1 MFLRHFLKPGMTAI
15 DIGANLGVY
24 ALPMA
29 KLVGPKGRVFAYEP
43 ASEPRALLQRSR
55 ELNGAKNLEDRRRGG
70 LRPRGRS
77 QPFARRLERAQ
88 RARHGA
94 GEMVRL
100 VNLDAEDATRGW
112 APDFIKI
119 DAEGEE
125 ERIFAGGKNFFARH
139 SPLVMM
145 EIRAG
150 ERVNEALRVQLPR
163 MGYRLYRVLPD
174 TPLLVPVAASETLDD
189 YELNLF
195 AAKDDRAAALARD
208 GWLIEAADQVEAR
221 CEHRC
226 ACAAEDAAVRVV
238 VRPLVRGPDAA
249 RPAIHGLPRRVFR
262 LALARDPAGTTLGR
276 ARFRFPH
283 FAYARHPLP
292 SAFRRWPAS
301 HSNPATAPRASRRSR
316 RSSTR
321 CAMAGLISPSPF
333 GRLCRATTSI
343 APGERIGDWF
353 FAAAVEAFERN
364 RGHSSFF
371 SGMTPLLEWLCRQPF
386 ASNEMERRRTLVLA
400 RAGQAAAVPPRLRV
414 EAHGSPQRRDLEK
427 RTGSRIRRCR
437 PGDSPL
443 SSACVRARNLSSA
456 RRSASELPSRRSACA
471 LTTCGLYACSQ
482 NDRRLM
488 PSWRRLR

>member
-1 MFLRHFLKPGMTAI
+1 MKSLSLRLSDGVTLAVPRTLLSITTYVLLEQETWFEKELMFLRHFLKPGMTVI

-24 ALPMA
+24 ALPIA

-55 ELNGAKNLEDRRRGG
+55 ELNGAKNLEIVAAAVSDREGEAN
-70 LRPRGRS
+70 LS
-77 QPFARRLERAQ
+77 L
-88 RARHGA
+88 GA
-94 GEMVRL
+94 SSELNALGTAPGEMVRL

-195 AAKDDRAAALARD
+195 AAKDDLAAALARN
-208 GWLIEAADQVEAR
+208 GWLIEAAAKWK
-221 CEHRC
+221 
-226 ACAAEDAAVRVV
+226 
-238 VRPLVRGPDAA
+238 PDANTD
-249 RPAIHGLPRRVFR
+249 
-262 LALARDPAGTTLGR
+262 ALARLKTQPFASSFALLFADRTPHDRPYLDCLAAYSDWLSPAIPP
-276 ARFRFPH
+276 ARRWAALDF
-283 FAYARHPLP
+283 
-292 SAFRRWPAS
+292 AFRTLRTLAPTPVRLSTLARIAFESGNRAAGVEALVALIEKVRHGRVDFTESFWPAL
-301 HSNPATAPRASRRSR
+301 PRYDA
-316 RSSTR
+316 
-321 CAMAGLISPSPF
+321 
-333 GRLCRATTSI
+333 I
-343 APGERIGDWF
+343 APGERVGDWF

-371 SGMTPLLEWLCRQPF
+371 SGMTPLLEWLCRQPY
-386 ASNEMERRRTLVLA
+386 ASTEMERRRTLVLA
-400 RAGQAAAVPPRLRV
+400 RAGQAPAVPPRLRV
-414 EAHGSPQRRDLEK
+414 EATDHLNVEIWKSGQV
-427 RTGSRIRRCR
+427 
-437 PGDSPL
+437 PGTK
-443 SSACVRARNLSSA
+443 V
-456 RRSASELPSRRSACA
+456 
-471 LTTCGLYACSQ
+471 
-482 NDRRLM
+482 
-488 PSWRRLR
+488 